1 MLELKKL
8 DPSNGDRYMRLLE
21 EFLLDSR
28 TLRNL
33 FDYEFSGD
41 LLRYWREVG
50 TFLYETVSQECYT
63 DCLIVLYSIVLYC
76 IVSINLHGVFHT
88 ALTLLKFCIPRYL
101 HQRRSSAGKTC
112 LR

>member
-1 MLELKKL
+1 LLELKKL

-50 TFLYETVSQECYT
+50 TFCMKQCHRNVIQ
-63 DCLIVLYSIVLYC
+63 IV
-76 IVSINLHGVFHT
+76 
-88 ALTLLKFCIPRYL
+88 
-101 HQRRSSAGKTC
+101 
-112 LR
+112 